1 MSTILNQI
9 RAYLSNLY
17 FPKIQVIDIVEI
29 LIIAFL
35 IYFFMAWIQR
45 TRAYTLLKGIL
56 IVVIFIVIASIFQMS
71 AILWISSRLASIAL
85 LAIVI
90 IFQPEL
96 RKALESLGNRSLIAS
111 LLPFDT
117 GQDRGERFSDRTISE
132 IVRAVNEMSEVR
144 TGALI
149 VIEQNILLTDY
160 VNTGIELDAE
170 ISSQLLVNIFEHNTP
185 LHDGAVILRGDRIA
199 SATCYLPL
207 SDNAKINK
215 KYGTRHRAGL
225 GISEESDAFTII
237 VSEETG
243 RVSYAH
249 LGVLTTGVTASG
261 LREQLHQIQK
271 GTARTR
277 DDRKIRIRKGQKK
290 DEE

>member
-1 MSTILNQI
+1 M
-9 RAYLSNLY
+9 
-17 FPKIQVIDIVEI
+17 
-29 LIIAFL
+29 
-35 IYFFMAWIQR
+35 
-45 TRAYTLLKGIL
+45 
-56 IVVIFIVIASIFQMS
+56 
-71 AILWISSRLASIAL
+71 
-85 LAIVI
+85 I